1 MRNFF
6 IRRAEHWFAG
16 YKPDNVVRKFEDS
29 TEEIY
34 RGSSTLRRQRR
45 KRLSLTQEQKSRR

>member
-16 YKPDNVVRKFEDS
+16 YTPDNVVR
-29 TEEIY
+29 EIEY
-34 RGSSTLRRQRR
+34 VKETV
-45 KRLSLTQEQKSRR
+45 